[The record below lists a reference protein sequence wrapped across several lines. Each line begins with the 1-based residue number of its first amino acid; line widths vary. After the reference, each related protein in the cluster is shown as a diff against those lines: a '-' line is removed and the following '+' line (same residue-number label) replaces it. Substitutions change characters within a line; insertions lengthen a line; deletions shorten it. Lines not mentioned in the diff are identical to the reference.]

1 MMLRTLRRHK
11 IITINNK
18 MWYIGVLCAILL
30 GLLGV
35 LAWVSFRPRN
45 TNTPQ
50 VSLAE
55 HTHHLPRIIHQVW
68 VGNKPV
74 PEFYTKCQKTWKI
87 FNTEYEHKMHTDK
100 TAIDFVREHYP
111 QYLSVY
117 QDMAKPVERAD
128 MLRYLVVHHYGGVY
142 ADMDTS
148 CLMPID
154 KLFTPE
160 DKVVVAIEF
169 EKPSGT
175 QILQWA
181 FAARPKQQ
189 VFLDIADEIVVRHNY
204 LSSRKSSMPWVDIDT
219 LTLWKTG
226 PMLFTEYMMK
236 HYKKDPKSITIH
248 EKCTFGAYDMTPMC
262 LKKAYLVHHFDG
274 SWKKH
279 WNEHLRKFKNI
290 HS

>member
-1 MMLRTLRRHK
+1 
-11 IITINNK
+11 
-18 MWYIGVLCAILL
+18 MWYVGVLCAILL

-35 LAWVSFRPRN
+35 LAWVAFRPGRFRN
-45 TNTPQ
+45 L
-50 VSLAE
+50 SLVDSASYTTE
-55 HTHHLPRIIHQVW
+55 IPRIIHQTW
-68 VGNKPV
+68 KTKNLS
-74 PEFYTKCQKTWKI
+74 EFYRRCKDTWIMFNPSFEYRLYDDNDCKQFIKTHYNKY
-87 FNTEYEHKMHTDK
+87 FK
-100 TAIDFVREHYP
+100 TYSE
-111 QYLSVY
+111 
-117 QDMAKPVERAD
+117 MTKPVEKAD
-128 MLRYLVVHHYGGVY
+128 LFRYLVIYHYGGVY

-154 KLFTPE
+154 KLFAPE

-181 FAARPKQQ
+181 FAAQPKQQ
-189 VFLDIADEIVVRHNY
+189 VFLDIVDEIVVRHNY
-204 LSSRKSSMPWVDIDT
+204 LLARKNDMHGIDIDT

-236 HYKKDPKSITIH
+236 HYNKDPKSITIH
-248 EKCTFGAYDMTPMC
+248 EKCTFGAYDMTPTC

-274 SWKKH
+274 SWKKN

-290 HS
+290 HHS